1 MIEATPEGVNQP
13 AEPGDP
19 ALVREAL
26 HGSEQAFRRLV
37 ERHMPAVLALA
48 RRKVGHGALA
58 EEVAQEVFV
67 RLFRSLDSI
76 HPGMDVGPWLRR
88 VAANLSVDALRR
100 RRRFADHVSLDALP
114 PGHEPRADTG
124 SDDLV
129 LLGETRRLVW
139 SALGRIA
146 PERRD
151 VVILRYVAGWSY
163 AEIGRALDVPPGTV
177 ASRLHRALAELGGLI
192 EDPAS
197 RTRSAPGADLDTTGG
212 GS

>member
-1 MIEATPEGVNQP
+1 
-13 AEPGDP
+13 
-19 ALVREAL
+19 
-26 HGSEQAFRRLV
+26 
-37 ERHMPAVLALA
+37 MPTVLALT

-58 EEVAQEVFV
+58 EEIAQEVFV

-76 HPGMDVGPWLRR
+76 RPGVDLGPWLRR

-100 RRRFADHVSLDALP
+100 RRRFADHVSIDALP
-114 PGHEPRADTG
+114 PGHEPRAETG
-124 SDDLV
+124 SDELV
-129 LLGETRRLVW
+129 LLDETRRLVW

-177 ASRLHRALAELGGLI
+177 ASRLHRALEELGRLLEAPSSQDGPRDA
-192 EDPAS
+192 DPEN
-197 RTRSAPGADLDTTGG
+197 GD